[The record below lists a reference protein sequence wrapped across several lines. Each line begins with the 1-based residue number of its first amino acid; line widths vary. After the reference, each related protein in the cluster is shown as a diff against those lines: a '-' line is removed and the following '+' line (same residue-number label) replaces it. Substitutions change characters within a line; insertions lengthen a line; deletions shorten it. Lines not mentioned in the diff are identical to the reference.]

1 MKSAIFL
8 VLACIG
14 LSACQSTPVTRT
26 DLVEIKTTVFVPI
39 PDDLTSHG
47 DIPLAKGQTC
57 GSAVEVARA
66 RKDFAAELIAKLDA
80 IRRIEGTKDA
90 SITCPSPASA
100 LPAKPE

>member
-1 MKSAIFL
+1 MKIAVCIA
-8 VLACIG
+8 LACIG
-14 LSACQSTPVTRT
+14 LSACKSTPVVRT

-39 PDDLTSHG
+39 PADLTSHG

-80 IRRIEGTKDA
+80 IRRIEGTKIA
-90 SITCPSPASA
+90 SVTCPSPAPA
-100 LPAKPE
+100 LPAIPE